1 MLRKELQLAED
12 LSLAPSDLKLI
23 GQLLVN
29 KVIPEINHFK
39 SSSEELA
46 NKARSMAVHAVL
58 ILVCCERD
66 EEDADDTFAD
76 PKLSQMQQI
85 LIGWLAMK
93 SSPWKDSLQKE
104 LKNFVCIIVVCI
116 TILNLTVL
124 F

>member
-58 ILVCCERD
+58 ILICCERD
-66 EEDADDTFAD
+66 EEEADDTFAY

-85 LIGWLAMK
+85 FIGWLAMK

-104 LKNFVCIIVVCI
+104 LKNFVCIIVVCV
-116 TILNLTVL
+116 TIPNLTVL